1 MKVRVE
7 QGREIG
13 QVIARIGGVIA
24 LFPKRE
30 RNPIVGSEVE
40 VMLTGYQAHPETG
53 KPRLFFVRLVRSD
66 DRLVQHCGFEMSGTL
81 CSTTALPHS
90 DEAGIRFLTPGRV
103 NVYVAEN
110 VNAREREETYP
121 RVPGFAY
128 VKDEVSPRRI
138 EGVPSVEYLEY
149 WQHENN
155 PEVVRVRQY
164 RQAKHA
170 AWKANM
176 ERSAAA
182 RQTQHQQAA

>member
-1 MKVRVE
+1 MRVRVE

-66 DRLVQHCGFEMSGTL
+66 DRLVQHYGFEMSGTM
-81 CSTTALPHS
+81 CSTTALPHV
-90 DEAGIRFLTPGRV
+90 DEVGVRFLTPGRV

-110 VNAREREETYP
+110 VNAKEHAATYP

-128 VKDEVSPRRI
+128 VKDEAHPRRI
-138 EGVPSVEYLEY
+138 EGVPSVEHLDY

-155 PEVVRVRQY
+155 MEVIRVREY
-164 RQAKHA
+164 RATKHA
-170 AWKANM
+170 EWQAQVS
-176 ERSAAA
+176 RIAAVH
-182 RQTQHQQAA
+182 QQHQQAA